1 MRDDCEPFPPRL
13 GSVTPL
19 PSDLAVGRI
28 EKNYNNKTGSVL
40 KPGEDQPR
48 VQLRGRVA
56 VGSVLIGSVLDNLE
70 IWDSHVD
77 QTGSGFPSG
86 RFGELP
92 LPVYVSQAS
101 NSLASVRSASF
112 SKC

>member
-1 MRDDCEPFPPRL
+1 MLE
-13 GSVTPL
+13 
-19 PSDLAVGRI
+19 
-28 EKNYNNKTGSVL
+28 
-40 KPGEDQPR
+40 PGEDQPR
-48 VQLRGRVA
+48 VQLRGRVG

-92 LPVYVSQAS
+92 LPVYVSQAPQAVEEPAGTIGGS
-101 NSLASVRSASF
+101 RLQRTMGRAVDART
-112 SKC
+112 